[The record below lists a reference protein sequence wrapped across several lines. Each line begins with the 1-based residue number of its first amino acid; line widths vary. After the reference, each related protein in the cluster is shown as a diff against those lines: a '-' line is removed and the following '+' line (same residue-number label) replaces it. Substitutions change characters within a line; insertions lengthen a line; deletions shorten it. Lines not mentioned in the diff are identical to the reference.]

1 MIKRITVWMVS
12 AFFVVTLGCSNTN
25 KQEVKLGAILP
36 LTGDA
41 APYGSSLKKGMDL
54 AIDELNAK
62 GGINGKK
69 LVVAFEDDRNLPQDG
84 VTAYSKLKSVDKVPM
99 VLGAMFSAVTLAIA
113 PIAER
118 DNVVLLSP
126 TSSDIALTNAGDYI
140 FRIYPSDS
148 YDGDFLGNF
157 AYEKL
162 GARKVAVISMQASS
176 TISVSK
182 MFKKVFE
189 QKGGAIVS
197 EDAFNEGATDYRA
210 ILTKLKKQQQD
221 LVFLPAALKESALF
235 LRQAKELGVTARVLG
250 ISTLF
255 DPKLIELA
263 GDAAEGVLFSSPAFD
278 ATSQAPEIRAFV
290 EAYKSRYTAEPD
302 ILGAYGYDTVNIA
315 VVALKSAG
323 ASQITA
329 QTIKNGLY
337 KIKDYKGVTGTMGFD
352 DNGDVIKD
360 LKMMT
365 VKNAKFLPYSQN

>member
-1 MIKRITVWMVS
+1 MMLRR
-12 AFFVVTLGCSNTN
+12 FVAWVVPALVVLTLGCSNTN

-54 AIDELNAK
+54 AIDEVNAK

-69 LVVAFEDDRNLPQDG
+69 IVVAFEDDRNLPQDG
-84 VTAYSKLKSVDKVPM
+84 VTAYNKLKSVDKVPT

-118 DNVVLLSP
+118 DNIVLLSP

-162 GARKVAVISMQASS
+162 GARKVAVVSMQASS

-189 QKGGAIVS
+189 LKGGAIVS
-197 EDAFNEGATDYRA
+197 EDAFNEGSTDYRA

-235 LRQAKELGVTARVLG
+235 LRQAKELGVTAKVLG

-263 GDAAEGVLFSSPAFD
+263 GDAAEGVLFSSPTFD

-290 EAYKSRYTAEPD
+290 EAYKSRYNAEPD

-329 QTIKNGLY
+329 QTIKSGLY
-337 KIKDYKGVTGTMGFD
+337 KIKDYKGVTGTMSFD
-352 DNGDVIKD
+352 NNGDVTKE
-360 LKMMT
+360 LKIMT
-365 VKNAKFLPYSQN
+365 VRNAKFSP